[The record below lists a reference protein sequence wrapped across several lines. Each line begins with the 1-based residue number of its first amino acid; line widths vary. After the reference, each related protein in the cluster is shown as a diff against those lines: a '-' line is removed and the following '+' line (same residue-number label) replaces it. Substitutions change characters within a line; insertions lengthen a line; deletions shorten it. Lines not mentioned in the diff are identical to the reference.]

1 MIAGDRGCVPRVT
14 RLQQRKY
21 RLIATNVKVNM
32 INLFYPIV
40 SAPLFKCLQ
49 VQGANI
55 GASVTTATITECGIK
70 TSEAAAKGQR

>member
-1 MIAGDRGCVPRVT
+1 MPWVT
-14 RLQQRKY
+14 GLHQREY
-21 RLIATNVKVNM
+21 RLIATNVKVYYDQSILSRNKAVL
-32 INLFYPIV
+32 LFM
-40 SAPLFKCLQ
+40 FWQ